1 MSSVPYVHRETL
13 QKRRRIFL
21 ENSLKCLG
29 NPDIFKLRTMTY
41 FLLRFYMLFLSL
53 GSQHKSEFGEV
64 ILHVVEV
71 SFLFSLEFLIRKTT
85 ILQW

>member
-29 NPDIFKLRTMTY
+29 NLDLFKLGTMVC
-41 FLLRFYMLFLSL
+41 FLLRCYVFFLSL
-53 GSQHKSEFGEV
+53 GSQCKSEFGEV
-64 ILHVVEV
+64 ILHVAVV
-71 SFLFSLEFLIRKTT
+71 SYLFSLEFLIRKTT